1 MVLSRAYPPLQD
13 CGGFQL
19 LLSKEKRRN
28 ELRVVCHGTCTPE
41 EIRCLGSGRIYIR
54 PLQRN
59 IPLSPAPEIKEEY
72 EECLTC
78 LLSVPVS
85 QMREHRE
92 VCAVSTSLSFLCM
105 TILISYAWY
114 SIYCKLATNVTR
126 TFPTLKQSLIV
137 VHVHNCLGGWSILK
151 WWGNGRTQTRPGFA
165 EVYIYI
171 YIYMYLYAHTQTLN
185 CYLRNIQCGRPC
197 L

>member
-105 TILISYAWY
+105 TILISYA
-114 SIYCKLATNVTR
+114 
-126 TFPTLKQSLIV
+126 
-137 VHVHNCLGGWSILK
+137 
-151 WWGNGRTQTRPGFA
+151 
-165 EVYIYI
+165 
-171 YIYMYLYAHTQTLN
+171 
-185 CYLRNIQCGRPC
+185 
-197 L
+197 